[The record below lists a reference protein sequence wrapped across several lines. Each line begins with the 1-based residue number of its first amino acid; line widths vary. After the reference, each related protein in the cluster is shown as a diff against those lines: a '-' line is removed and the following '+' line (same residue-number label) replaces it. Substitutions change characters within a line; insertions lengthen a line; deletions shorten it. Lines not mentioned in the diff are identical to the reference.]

1 MRYLLSRVGL
11 YLVALWGSLTINF
24 LLPRLAP
31 GDPAATLLS
40 KASGQLTPAQ
50 INSLRIVYGVSTR
63 ASLLR
68 QYGTYLS
75 DLAHGNLGISITYFP
90 STVSSVIRS
99 AILWTVMLGSLS
111 VIIGFVLGV
120 GLGIIVAW
128 RRGTVV
134 DSVVTPST
142 VFLASVPYFWL
153 ATAAVF
159 IFAQQLNWLPI
170 QHSYSDLATPTLSF
184 GFIGDVISHAF
195 LPIATIVT
203 VSVGNWVII
212 TRSSMIAVL
221 SEDYIT
227 MATAK
232 GLSTLRIALSYA
244 ARNALL
250 PVVTSAGIAVGFIVG
265 GALLTE
271 IVFSYAG
278 VGYLLYN
285 AVQGLD
291 YPLIQGLLL
300 IITVGVLG
308 ANLLVDTVYV
318 LLDPTV
324 RRP

>member
-1 MRYLLSRVGL
+1 MRYLLSRLGF

-31 GDPAATLLS
+31 GDPAASLLS
-40 KASGQLTPAQ
+40 RESGQLTAAQ
-50 INSLRIVYGVSTR
+50 VNAIRVVYGLSAHVSLFT
-63 ASLLR
+63 
-68 QYGTYLS
+68 QYTTYL
-75 DLAHGNLGISITYFP
+75 DQLAHGDLGISITYFP
-90 STVSSVIRS
+90 TPVTAVISSAIGWTILLGTVSLV
-99 AILWTVMLGSLS
+99 
-111 VIIGFVLGV
+111 IGFVLGV
-120 GLGIIVAW
+120 SLGILVAW
-128 RRGTVV
+128 RRATAV

-153 ATAAVF
+153 ATAALF
-159 IFAQQLNWLPI
+159 IFGLKLNWLPI
-170 QHSYSDLATPTLSF
+170 NHSYNVNSIPSF
-184 GFIGDVISHAF
+184 SWGFIGDVAVHAI
-195 LPIATIVT
+195 LPAATIIA
-203 VSVGNWVII
+203 VSVGNWLIVM
-212 TRSSMIAVL
+212 RSTMIAVL

-232 GLSTLRIALSYA
+232 GLSPLRIALNYG

-250 PVVTSAGIAVGFIVG
+250 PVVTSAGIAIGFIVS

-278 VGYLLYN
+278 VGYILYT
-285 AVQGLD
+285 AVEGLD

-308 ANLLVDTVYV
+308 ANFLVDLVYV

>member
-1 MRYLLSRVGL
+1 MRYLLSRLGF
-11 YLVALWGSLTINF
+11 YAVALWGSLTINF

-31 GDPAATLLS
+31 GDPASSLLSRMSGQMTPAQLNALRVIYGVDS
-40 KASGQLTPAQ
+40 KASIGT
-50 INSLRIVYGVSTR
+50 
-63 ASLLR
+63 
-68 QYGTYLS
+68 QYLTYLKQ
-75 DLAHGNLGISITYFP
+75 LAHGNLGISTAYFP
-90 STVSSVIRS
+90 TPVWTVIKS
-99 AILWTVMLGSLS
+99 AILWTVLLGSTALL
-111 VIIGFVLGV
+111 IGFVLGV
-120 GLGIIVAW
+120 GLGILVAW
-128 RRGTVV
+128 RRTSLV

-159 IFAQQLNWLPI
+159 IFGLKLNWLPLS
-170 QHSYSDLATPTLSF
+170 HSYNIEDLPSF
-184 GFIGDVISHAF
+184 SFSFIGDVAVHAL
-195 LPIATIVT
+195 LPVATIVAI
-203 VSVGNWVII
+203 SVGNWLIVM
-212 TRSSMIAVL
+212 RSTMISVL

-232 GLSTLRIALSYA
+232 GLHPLRIALSYG

-250 PVVTSAGIAVGFIVG
+250 PVTTSAGIAVGFIVS

-271 IVFSYAG
+271 IVFSYSG
-278 VGYLLYN
+278 VGYLLYT
-285 AVQGLD
+285 AVEGLD

-308 ANLLVDTVYV
+308 ANLLVDLVYV